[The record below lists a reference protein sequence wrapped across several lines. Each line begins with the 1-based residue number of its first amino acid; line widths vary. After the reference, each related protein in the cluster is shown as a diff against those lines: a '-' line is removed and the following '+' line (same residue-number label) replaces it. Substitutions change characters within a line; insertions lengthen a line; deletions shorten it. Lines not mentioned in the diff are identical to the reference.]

1 MYKNILNQKRDEN
14 KNMISRFK
22 VGFNIL
28 EESQSKTLDLQKK
41 IKDEEPK
48 MQDLE
53 ILLIKQ
59 NETLSVILDE
69 TNKKKYEVM
78 HASKEQNIKLEKL
91 ERMM

>member
-1 MYKNILNQKRDEN
+1 
-14 KNMISRFK
+14 
-22 VGFNIL
+22 
-28 EESQSKTLDLQKK
+28 LDLQKK

-69 TNKKKYEVM
+69 TNKKKDEVI

>member
-22 VGFNIL
+22 MGFNIL

-41 IKDEEPK
+41 IKEEKPK
-48 MQDLE
+48 LQDLE

-69 TNKKKYEVM
+69 TNKKKDEVM
-78 HASKEQNIKLEKL
+78 HAS
-91 ERMM
+91 

>member
-1 MYKNILNQKRDEN
+1 MYKTILNQKRDEN
-14 KNMISRFK
+14 KNMILRFK
-22 VGFNIL
+22 VILNIL

-69 TNKKKYEVM
+69 TNKKKDEVM
-78 HASKEQNIKLEKL
+78 HAS
-91 ERMM
+91 

>member
-69 TNKKKYEVM
+69 TNQKKYEVM

>member
-1 MYKNILNQKRDEN
+1 
-14 KNMISRFK
+14 
-22 VGFNIL
+22 
-28 EESQSKTLDLQKK
+28 
-41 IKDEEPK
+41 

-69 TNKKKYEVM
+69 TNKKKDEVI

>member
-14 KNMISRFK
+14 KNMILRFI
-22 VGFNIL
+22 VILNII
-28 EESQSKTLDLQKK
+28 EESQSKSLDLQKK

-53 ILLIKQ
+53 ILQIKQ

-69 TNKKKYEVM
+69 TNKKKDEVM
-78 HASKEQNIKLEKL
+78 HASKQQNIKI
-91 ERMM
+91 